1 MKTIRDAIHGDMRF
15 SGREMAVIDTA
26 PLQRLRGIKQ
36 LGASC
41 LVFPSA
47 VHSRFEHTLG
57 TCWIAKRL
65 AAALQERGH
74 EITEEHRETVALS
87 ALLHDVT
94 HVPFS
99 HTFEDERRL
108 FDRHDEDP
116 GRLDYFLS
124 HPQLA
129 PALRPFGGGDA
140 VRRTLLGEA
149 GTPAFVRDLVTG
161 TVCADLLDYL
171 KRDAFHCGLALDYDD
186 RLYHYFELNDD
197 RLVVRLHKAGGFRRD
212 ALSELVHLLQIRYS
226 LTERVYYHH
235 AKVVAGAMVSRA
247 LELALEAG
255 AFKRAQL
262 YSLRD
267 DSLLYELWLIRDKVA
282 GVADVLEDLDR
293 RRLYQRVY
301 LLTLEGLSRPGISNS
316 QRDQLSLLFHSD
328 VQHRRSVE
336 QQIADRL
343 GVPAA
348 HVIIY
353 CPSPKM
359 QLKEADVPV
368 EVAEGEVRPLASL
381 GHPDVDALKEKHRG
395 LWRFY
400 VLLRRQDC
408 ELAGRA
414 SEICE
419 ELIGYRNQL
428 GSQKAGRLAF
438 P

>member
-1 MKTIRDAIHGDMRF
+1 MKTIRDAVHGDIEF
-15 SGREMAVIDTA
+15 SPEEMALIDTA

-36 LGASC
+36 LGTSN

-47 VHSRFEHTLG
+47 VHTRFEHTLG
-57 TCWIAKRL
+57 TCWLAKRL
-65 AAALQERGH
+65 MNQLRERGH
-74 EITEEHRETVALS
+74 ELRDEHVKAVTAC
-87 ALLHDVT
+87 ALLHDIT
-94 HVPFS
+94 HVPFG

-116 GRLDYFLS
+116 ARLEHFLDQAGMKPLLD
-124 HPQLA
+124 H
-129 PALRPFGGGDA
+129 FGGGDA
-140 VRRTLLGEA
+140 IRGTLLG
-149 GTPAFVRDLVTG
+149 GDDGPRFVRDLVTG

-171 KRDAFHCGLALDYDD
+171 KRDAFHCGLAIGYDD
-186 RLYHYFELNDD
+186 RLLHYFDLHED
-197 RLVVRLHKAGGFRRD
+197 RLVVRLHKDGGFRRD

-235 AKVVAGAMVSRA
+235 AKVAAGAMVSRA

-255 AFKRAQL
+255 RFERSLL

-267 DSLLYELWLIRDKVA
+267 DSLLYQLWLLREQVD
-282 GVADVLEDLDR
+282 GLADVMDDLNR
-293 RRLYQRVY
+293 RRLYQRAY
-301 LLTLEGLSRPGISNS
+301 FLTLEGLSRPGISLS
-316 QRDQLSLLFHSD
+316 QQEQLAESFHSD
-328 VQHRRSVE
+328 LEHRQRTE
-336 QQIADRL
+336 QQIAQRL
-343 GVPAA
+343 GIPPA

-381 GHPDVDALKEKHRG
+381 GHPDVHSLKEKHRG

-400 VLLRRQDC
+400 VLLRRDTPVSPAQVSEVC
-408 ELAGRA
+408 ED
-414 SEICE
+414 
-419 ELIGYRNQL
+419 LIGFRNQL
-428 GSQKAGRLAF
+428 VNQKTGRLAF